1 MVWFENQ
8 LNTSESTG
16 MPERKE
22 LTLRLSIRISISMA
36 SSLSRIASRG
46 ISVREEMKMPRA
58 MHTRPNRKKPI

>member
-1 MVWFENQ
+1 
-8 LNTSESTG
+8 

-22 LTLRLSIRISISMA
+22 LTLSLSIRISISMA